1 MIQKYD
7 RLYQINITHP
17 KQRKYITQFMNSNDY
32 LATYAVPFRMLD
44 NFIRL
49 YQCSDIFIVVELQ

>member
-32 LATYAVPFRMLD
+32 LATYAVSFRMLD

-49 YQCSDIFIVVELQ
+49 YQCSDMFIVVELK